1 MHLQKIVDEIYED
14 FIIKVSKNRNIEI
27 KTIRNNIGALIYSSA
42 QAKKNYLIDGVLNYN
57 SLIEYIIKE
66 NNYDDYKIYE
76 SITKK
81 SLLGN
86 FFESYKNNNS
96 AKFNVCKKFEM
107 SINVIT
113 PLFLKEC

>member
-14 FIIKVSKNRNIEI
+14 FITKVSKNRNIEI
-27 KTIRNNIGALIYSSA
+27 KTIRNNIGALIYSST
-42 QAKKNYLIDGVLNYN
+42 QAKEKYLIDDVVNYS

-76 SITKK
+76 NIIKK

-86 FFESYKNNNS
+86 FVAIYKDINGTQ
-96 AKFNVCKKFEM
+96 FNICNRFEM